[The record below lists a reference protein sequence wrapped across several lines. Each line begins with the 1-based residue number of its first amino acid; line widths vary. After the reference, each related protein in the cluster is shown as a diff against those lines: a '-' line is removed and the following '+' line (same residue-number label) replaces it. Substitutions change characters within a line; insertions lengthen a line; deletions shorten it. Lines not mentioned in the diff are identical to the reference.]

1 MKDGSMRVAWL
12 FVWNIGAILF
22 YPAASVGQAATA
34 GPIPMLALALKAYDS
49 QP

>member
-1 MKDGSMRVAWL
+1 MNDGSIRVARL
-12 FVWNIGAILF
+12 CVQNIGAILF

-34 GPIPMLALALKAYDS
+34 CPIHVFALALKAYDS

>member
-1 MKDGSMRVAWL
+1 MNDGPMRIAWL
-12 FVWNIGAILF
+12 FAWNIGAILF

-34 GPIPMLALALKAYDS
+34 GPFHVFALALKAYDS